1 MAKNILILADFIE
14 GTWDAIC
21 FTMRYLRNGG
31 TTINLLQTYQKPDV
45 GHSVHRDIIPIL
57 EKISIDE
64 LEELRSKILSQFE
77 IPKRKIKLLSI
88 EGNLRYLLS
97 NHLKLNDVGGVV
109 VGLYDSIPETGFLIQ
124 RKISNIIKWSSH
136 PLFFLPGRFSD
147 SEIHKIVFITD
158 PYSKPSL
165 EVLDKLKYLSSKAR
179 SEIHILFTAQNDTQ
193 DNQDDIKSN
202 IFKHL
207 SGITVTTDYLRNA
220 SMDLIRNYL
229 NLTSCDLVV
238 IEKNNYQR
246 FKSFFAIHPKSS
258 SNCTNGM
265 PVLLIVP

>member
-1 MAKNILILADFIE
+1 MAKNILILADFFE
-14 GTWDAIC
+14 GSWHAIC
-21 FTMRYLRNGG
+21 FAMRHLRNGA

-88 EGNLRYLLS
+88 EGNLSTLLS
-97 NHLKLNDVGGVV
+97 NQLKLNDVGGVV

-147 SEIHKIVFITD
+147 SEIHKIVFITN
-158 PYSKPSL
+158 PYSKPSV

-179 SEIHILFTAQNDTQ
+179 SEIHVLFTAR

-220 SMDLIRNYL
+220 SMDLIQNYL
-229 NLTSCDLVV
+229 NQTSCDLVV

-246 FKSFFAIHPKSS
+246 FKSSFAIHPKSS
-258 SNCTNGM
+258 SNCTNGI